1 MCKRH
6 LSLDDDYSE
15 FPQEHDKITNIES
28 VPNCQKHQG
37 SYVGYVLVTKE
48 TKSFE
53 DIPVT

>member
-1 MCKRH
+1 M
-6 LSLDDDYSE
+6 DDDYSE